1 VNEVQILALIHD
13 SWLGEV
19 CRSVTWLFPTF
30 ETLHFIGLTTLIG
43 AMMIVDL
50 RLIGMVKIPM
60 KSALRF
66 THVAFVGFALN
77 VISGVGCFASNPSN
91 YYHNPSFR
99 LKMLLILLA
108 GLNLVYF
115 EVFERR
121 KVLALG
127 DGVATGLDTKIV
139 AGLSLTLWTL
149 VIILGRFL
157 PVTAL
162 GGG

>member
-1 VNEVQILALIHD
+1 
-13 SWLGEV
+13 
-19 CRSVTWLFPTF
+19 
-30 ETLHFIGLTTLIG
+30 
-43 AMMIVDL
+43 
-50 RLIGMVKIPM
+50 
-60 KSALRF
+60 
-66 THVAFVGFALN
+66 
-77 VISGVGCFASNPSN
+77 
-91 YYHNPSFR
+91 
-99 LKMLLILLA
+99 MLLILLA